1 MSLPPIFLPSS
12 AYMASS
18 ASLVST
24 NSTKPKPLGRL
35 QAPGAMKSRD
45 SVFSAKA
52 QYGLGHG
59 ATASPSSHCW
69 CNRNPCLAIWCS
81 CSSYRVS
88 LPQHAAD
95 ICKVDIQRTG
105 QVPSGHTSAQA
116 WPWALGT
123 WTALSDSRVWLVLGK
138 QGLILVRTPVCQ
150 EQGST
155 SWVARPET
163 AALCST
169 RSWQAHASRSS
180 GNWR

>member
-1 MSLPPIFLPSS
+1 MFLPSS

-123 WTALSDSRVWLVLGK
+123 WTALSDSRVWPLLGQPSRLMQAAAWGTRDLSDWLVLGK

-155 SWVARPET
+155 S
-163 AALCST
+163 
-169 RSWQAHASRSS
+169 
-180 GNWR
+180 